1 MPRAAALP
9 GILLLLAAAA
19 LIAAKALQLGFA
31 AAGDPAQVLRRDRG
45 NPRAVL
51 ALARTPAEGIDSAG
65 ALRPAG
71 LDPDQVRAALARA
84 PLDGRLQRVL
94 AELAGV
100 DGAAGQQYLQR
111 ALRLRPT
118 DLRTRAWLADSARA
132 AGDLTAAAH
141 HVDAI
146 LRLAPQRAQQLF
158 PLLHEWLRSEA
169 GRAAVVGVLAA
180 APTWRRGFLESAPP
194 QREDLPGLARLLLAL
209 RGGAAPVTS
218 ADGAVVVERLLAVGD
233 YPRAWLLWL
242 ALQPTAERSGP
253 LLRNGDF
260 EHPPAG
266 GFDWTLRRGSG
277 AVATL
282 AAAPGRDSQAL
293 RLRLDGR
300 PLNGGAGASQIVLLA
315 PGAYRLEGLAHADG
329 AQALPESEW
338 TVDCLAPRAQR
349 LGAATARPTASWNR
363 FALDFRVPE
372 RDCTAQRL
380 QLSVR
385 ASGRDVGAE
394 LWFDALRLTA
404 AVAGP

>member
-1 MPRAAALP
+1 MPRAAGLP
-9 GILLLLAAAA
+9 GILLLAFAA
-19 LIAAKALQLGFA
+19 LIAAKALQLGLA
-31 AAGDPAQVLRRDRG
+31 AAGDPAQVLRWDHG

-51 ALARTPAEGIDSAG
+51 ALARTPAEGSDGAD
-65 ALRPAG
+65 ALRKAG
-71 LDPDQVRAALARA
+71 LDSDQVRAALART

-94 AELAGV
+94 AELAGIGSA
-100 DGAAGQQYLQR
+100 DGQHYLQH

-132 AGDLTAAAH
+132 AGDLTGAAQ

-146 LRLAPQRAQQLF
+146 LRLAPQRAPQLF
-158 PLLHEWLRSEA
+158 PLLHEWLRSDA
-169 GRAAVVGVLAA
+169 GRTAVAGVLAA
-180 APTWRRGFLESAPP
+180 APPWRRGFLQSAPP

-209 RGGAAPVTS
+209 RGGAEPVTP
-218 ADGAVVVERLLAVGD
+218 ADGAVVVDRLLAVGD

-260 EHPPAG
+260 ERPPGG
-266 GFDWTLRRGSG
+266 GFDWTLRRGNG
-277 AVATL
+277 AGATV

-293 RLRLDGR
+293 RVRPDGR
-300 PLNGGAGASQIVLLA
+300 PLNDGAVASQIVLLA
-315 PGAYRLEGLAHADG
+315 PGAYRLEGLAYSDG

-338 TVDCLAPRAQR
+338 TVGCLAPRAQR
-349 LGAATARPTASWNR
+349 LGAAAVRPGVSWNR

-380 QLSVR
+380 QLTLR
-385 ASGRDVGAE
+385 AGGRDAGAE
-394 LWFDALRLTA
+394 LWFDALRLTT
-404 AVAGP
+404 AVAAP